1 LNASVSA
8 PLVLAF
14 RDDEALAGALS
25 AAAAAD
31 LGTLVLHR
39 FPDGESMV
47 RIDADVAG
55 RDILLACNLV
65 HPDEKILPLM
75 FAADAAR
82 ELGGRHILLAAPYLP
97 YMRQDNRF
105 HPGEAITSRTFARLL
120 SSCVDGIVTV
130 DPHLHRYHS
139 LGDIYTVP
147 ASVVHSA
154 PAIAEWIRQNVAN
167 ALVVGPDSE
176 SEQWV
181 SDVAARAGVPF
192 VVLQK
197 TRHGDREVDID
208 IPDFQQWVGRNPV
221 IVDDIVS
228 SARTMIAVCKALRQ
242 QGLAAPTC
250 VAVHAL
256 FAEDAYDRLIAA
268 GTRQVISCNTVK
280 HPSNQISLVEP
291 LAKDILLL
299 LQK

>member
-1 LNASVSA
+1 MRP

-14 RDDEALAGALS
+14 SDEEAIAASLSLAVS
-25 AAAAAD
+25 ADFGKIA
-31 LGTLVLHR
+31 LHR
-39 FPDGESMV
+39 FPDGESLV
-47 RIDADVAG
+47 RIDADPAE
-55 RDILLACNLV
+55 RDIIVVCSLV
-65 HPDEKILPLM
+65 RPDETILPLL

-82 ELGGRHILLAAPYLP
+82 ELGGKRVLLVAPYLS
-97 YMRQDNRF
+97 YMRQDKRF

-120 SSCVDGIVTV
+120 SAHFDGVVTV
-130 DPHLHRYHS
+130 DPHLHRYKS
-139 LGDIYTVP
+139 LSDIYRVP
-147 ASVVHSA
+147 TQVVHAA
-154 PAIAEWIRQNVAN
+154 PALAAWIKQNIEN

-181 SDVAARAGVPF
+181 SEVAAGAGTPF

-208 IPDFQQWVGRNPV
+208 IPDFQQWVCRNPV

>member
-1 LNASVSA
+1 MRP

-14 RDDEALAGALS
+14 SDEEAIAASLSLAVS
-25 AAAAAD
+25 ADFGKIA
-31 LGTLVLHR
+31 LHR
-39 FPDGESMV
+39 FPDGESLV
-47 RIDADVAG
+47 RIDADPAE
-55 RDILLACNLV
+55 RDIIVVCSLV
-65 HPDEKILPLM
+65 RPDETILPLL

-82 ELGGRHILLAAPYLP
+82 ELGGKRVLLVAPYLS
-97 YMRQDNRF
+97 YMRQDKRF

-120 SSCVDGIVTV
+120 SAHFDGVVTV
-130 DPHLHRYHS
+130 DPHLHRYKS
-139 LGDIYTVP
+139 LSDIYRVP
-147 ASVVHSA
+147 TQVVHAA
-154 PAIAEWIRQNVAN
+154 PALAAWIKQNIEN

-181 SDVAARAGVPF
+181 SEVAAGAGTPF

>member
-1 LNASVSA
+1 MRP

-14 RDDEALAGALS
+14 SDEEAIAASLSLAVS
-25 AAAAAD
+25 ADFGKIA
-31 LGTLVLHR
+31 LHR
-39 FPDGESMV
+39 FPDGESLV
-47 RIDADVAG
+47 RIDADPAE
-55 RDILLACNLV
+55 RDIIVVCSLV
-65 HPDEKILPLM
+65 RPDETILPLL

-82 ELGGRHILLAAPYLP
+82 ELGGKRVLLVAPYLS
-97 YMRQDNRF
+97 YMRQDKRF

-120 SSCVDGIVTV
+120 SAHFDGVVTV
-130 DPHLHRYHS
+130 DPHLHRYKS
-139 LGDIYTVP
+139 LSDIYRVP
-147 ASVVHSA
+147 TQVVHAA
-154 PAIAEWIRQNVAN
+154 PALAAWIKQNIEN
-167 ALVVGPDSE
+167 ALVVVPDSE

-181 SDVAARAGVPF
+181 SEVAAGAGTPF

>member
-1 LNASVSA
+1 MKMRP

-14 RDDEALAGALS
+14 SDEEAIAASLSLAVS
-25 AAAAAD
+25 ADFGKIA
-31 LGTLVLHR
+31 LHR
-39 FPDGESMV
+39 FPDGESLV
-47 RIDADVAG
+47 RIDADPAE
-55 RDILLACNLV
+55 RDIIVVCSLV
-65 HPDEKILPLM
+65 RPDETILPLL

-82 ELGGRHILLAAPYLP
+82 ELGGKRVLLVAPYLS
-97 YMRQDNRF
+97 YMRQDKRF

-120 SSCVDGIVTV
+120 SAHFDGVVTV
-130 DPHLHRYHS
+130 DPHLHRYKS
-139 LGDIYTVP
+139 LSDIYRVP
-147 ASVVHSA
+147 TQVVHAA
-154 PAIAEWIRQNVAN
+154 PALAAWIKQNIEN

-181 SDVAARAGVPF
+181 SEVAAGAGTPF

>member
-1 LNASVSA
+1 MRP

-14 RDDEALAGALS
+14 SDEEAIAASLSLAVS
-25 AAAAAD
+25 ADFGKIA
-31 LGTLVLHR
+31 LHR
-39 FPDGESMV
+39 FPDGESLV
-47 RIDADVAG
+47 RIDADPAE
-55 RDILLACNLV
+55 RDIIVVCSLV
-65 HPDEKILPLM
+65 RPDETILPLL

-82 ELGGRHILLAAPYLP
+82 ELGGKRVLLVAPYLS
-97 YMRQDNRF
+97 YMRQDKRF

-120 SSCVDGIVTV
+120 SAHFDGVVTV
-130 DPHLHRYHS
+130 DPHLHRYKS
-139 LGDIYTVP
+139 LSDIYRVP
-147 ASVVHSA
+147 TQVAHAA
-154 PAIAEWIRQNVAN
+154 PALAAWIKQNIEN

-181 SDVAARAGVPF
+181 SEVAAGAGTPF